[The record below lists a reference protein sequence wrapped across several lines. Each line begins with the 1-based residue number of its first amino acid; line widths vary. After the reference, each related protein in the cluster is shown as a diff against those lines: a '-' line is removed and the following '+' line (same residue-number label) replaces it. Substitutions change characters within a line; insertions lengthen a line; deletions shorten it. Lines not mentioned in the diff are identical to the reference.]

1 MGEQIVEVIET
12 ENIYEGDSQAHFGP
26 TTAAQGQTVTLTEAP
41 DRRCRPDHEQRRHRE
56 LHRR

>member
-26 TTAAQGQTVTLTEAP
+26 TTAAQGQ
-41 DRRCRPDHEQRRHRE
+41 R
-56 LHRR
+56 

>member
-12 ENIYEGDSQAHFGP
+12 ENIYEGADQAHFGP

-41 DRRCRPDHEQRRHRE
+41 PVVPSPPTTVVPR
-56 LHRR
+56 